1 MQFHLGP
8 EMCADV
14 GRCGQKWRSV
24 VRSQDCLHFWVFS
37 NLLQGMWVQGD
48 VGSVQFSP
56 EILMFFLKAWLLLFH
71 LSPSPSVLTSFPFP
85 TTLASFFLFLP
96 LNFPCPA
103 LSYSSASPQTHDP
116 LYLSGLCGY
125 TRLFTLFENLELG
138 TSTISYGVRNSVAEY
153 AAFVFP
159 SLGQVIHYNHF

>member
-8 EMCADV
+8 EMWADV
-14 GRCGQKWRSV
+14 GRRGSLSCGLRIVCTSGCSAISPKGFECREML
-24 VRSQDCLHFWVFS
+24 D
-37 NLLQGMWVQGD
+37 
-48 VGSVQFSP
+48 QFSSVP
-56 EILMFFLKAWLLLFH
+56 RSLCFFLKAWLLLFH
-71 LSPSPSVLTSFPFP
+71 LSPSHSVLTSFPFP
-85 TTLASFFLFLP
+85 TLLPSFFLFLP

-125 TRLFTLFENLELG
+125 TRSYTLFENLELG
-138 TSTISYGVRNSVAEY
+138 TSTFSYGVRNSVAEC
-153 AAFVFP
+153 AAIVFP